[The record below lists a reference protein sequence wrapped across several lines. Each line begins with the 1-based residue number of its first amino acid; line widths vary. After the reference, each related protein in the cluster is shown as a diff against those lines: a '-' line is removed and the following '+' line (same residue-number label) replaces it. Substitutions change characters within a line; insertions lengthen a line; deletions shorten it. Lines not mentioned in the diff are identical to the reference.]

1 MFKKEEQDLA
11 KMKKSF
17 NKITIPE
24 DKINSAILSGFQK
37 AKKEETPEEPAR
49 TEKKPRRRRKPWL
62 LPSVA
67 AAVLAIVFLTSIR
80 VSPAFAHYVAELPG
94 MQKIVDLIRFD
105 KGLMSA
111 VENDYLQEVGITE
124 EKNGLKVTV
133 DSVIADETG
142 LVIFYTMEA
151 EKNQSNFYV
160 EDVELTP
167 ADGTKFVLGSS
178 SHGSHSPYQDQPRKS
193 VSSALEL
200 FFQEKLV
207 TKKFNLSINVKT
219 DDFDETFQF
228 PFSIEKPVKVKKT
241 YELNETVTLE
251 GQKITVK
258 DITVYPLRVAVHLAY
273 DPNNSKKI
281 FEFQDIRL
289 VDENG
294 ESWTKIS
301 NGITAS
307 HVSDNEDILYLQSNY
322 FKEPKELYLA
332 INKIQA
338 VDKDEAYVLVDTDK
352 KEILKQPKGSKLSHV
367 GWEDDML
374 MFTLDTSEE
383 FNYMIFNGIKDAEG
397 KGIFGD
403 MGTSYREEENKQV
416 VGISLP
422 SKEEADYKNPL
433 RLELS
438 FFPAWIEGDVKLRVK

>member
-1 MFKKEEQDLA
+1 MYEKEEQDLA

-17 NKITIPE
+17 DEITISE
-24 DKINSAILSGFQK
+24 EKIDAAILAGFQK
-37 AKKEETPEEPAR
+37 AKREGAPA
-49 TEKKPRRRRKPWL
+49 ESASIKKQPGLRRKRWI

-94 MQKIVDLIRFD
+94 MQKIVEIIRFD

-111 VENDYLQEVGITE
+111 VENDYLQKIGVTQ
-124 EKNGLKVTV
+124 EKNGLRVTI

-142 LVIFYTMEA
+142 LVIFYTMES
-151 EKNQSNFYV
+151 EKKQKLF
-160 EDVELTP
+160 DVEEMELEP

-178 SHGSHSPYQDQPRKS
+178 SYGTHSPYDDKPRKS

-200 FFQEKLV
+200 FFQEKLE
-207 TKKFNLSINVKT
+207 TKKFNLSMKVKT
-219 DDFDETFQF
+219 DDLNETFQI

-241 YELNETVTLE
+241 YEMNKEVTIE

-307 HVSDNEDILYLQSNY
+307 HVSDHEDILYLQSNY
-322 FKEPKELYLA
+322 FKEPKQLYLVM
-332 INKIQA
+332 NKIQA

-352 KEILKQPKGSKLSHV
+352 KEILKQPKGSKLSCV
-367 GWEDDML
+367 EWEDDML
-374 MFTLDTSEE
+374 MFTLDTKEDFHYFL
-383 FNYMIFNGIKDAEG
+383 FNSVKDANNKDIYDG
-397 KGIFGD
+397 
-403 MGTSYREEENKQV
+403 MSTSYREEGGKQKI
-416 VGISLP
+416 GISLP
-422 SKEEADYKNPL
+422 SREETDYKNPL

-438 FFPAWIEGDVKLRVK
+438 FFPAWIEGDVKMKVK